1 METITER
8 SDEELISRTDRLIA
22 DLSSTLIRIEGDN
35 IAAAVDDALRRAG
48 ESLDVDRC
56 LLFECIENNA
66 TVDAVFHWSRPA
78 VGSIEG
84 DVDVA
89 PFKTLLDGWHTDEDA
104 LVFERVPEDLPVDVL
119 AAIADDAVP
128 RISLTSA
135 AVIRVTI
142 PGIDGLTCLF
152 VVGLVSGHRQWPA
165 VVVERVRLVAGVLA
179 AALARRRGQQV
190 LQQSQMEIARLR
202 AQLDDD
208 EASPSEAA
216 PRAPIAPIAGFDE
229 IVGNSLAL
237 RTALGLL
244 QEVASTD
251 STALLLGETGTG
263 KELFAKALHM
273 RSSRR
278 QFPIVSVNCAA
289 LPPTLIESELFG
301 HERGAFT
308 DAVAQRQ
315 GRFELAHRG
324 TLFLDE
330 IGDLPLELQAKLLR
344 VLQEG
349 EFERVGAARTRKVDV
364 RIVAATHRDLGQAV
378 SAGDFREDLY
388 YRLNVF
394 PIRLPPLRERRE
406 DIPALVWSIIR
417 KRQRAMHRAVTR
429 VSQSVMDALQRHPWP
444 GNIRQLENV
453 VERAL
458 IHSTGDTLVLVP
470 DDLEEVETTTVADA
484 TSLSAIERAHIEKIL
499 RECGW
504 RINGAG
510 NTAERLGMHPNTLR
524 FRMKK
529 LGIVRSRPLPAPPRQ
544 PLVRSS

>member
-1 METITER
+1 METITAR
-8 SDEELISRTDRLIA
+8 SDEELVSRTDRLMA
-22 DLSSTLIRIEGDN
+22 ELSATLIRIEGDN
-35 IAAAVDDALRRAG
+35 VAAAVDDALRRAG

-56 LLFECIENNA
+56 LLIECIENNA

-78 VGSIEG
+78 LGALEG
-84 DVDVA
+84 EAEVA
-89 PFKTLLDGWHTDEDA
+89 SFKTLLDGWHGTQDA
-104 LVFERVPEDLPVDVL
+104 LVFERIPEDLPVDVL
-119 AAIADDAVP
+119 AAIADDVVP
-128 RISLTSA
+128 RITMTSA
-135 AVIRVTI
+135 VVVRVTI
-142 PGIDGLTCLF
+142 PGIDGVTCLL
-152 VVGLVSGHRQWPA
+152 VAGLVAEHRRWPEQ
-165 VVVERVRLVAGVLA
+165 VVERVRRVAGILA
-179 AALARRRGQQV
+179 AALARRRG
-190 LQQSQMEIARLR
+190 LQALHQSQIEIARLR
-202 AQLDDD
+202 AQLVDD
-208 EASPSEAA
+208 EDAPPEAA
-216 PRAPIAPIAGFDE
+216 PRAAIAGFDD
-229 IVGNSLAL
+229 IVGNSPAL

-244 QEVASTD
+244 QEVATTD

-263 KELFAKALHM
+263 KELFAKALHV
-273 RSSRR
+273 RSARR

-349 EFERVGAARTRKVDV
+349 EFERLGASKSRKVDV

-378 SAGDFREDLY
+378 AAGDFREDLY

-417 KRQRAMHRAVTR
+417 KRQRSMHRAVTR
-429 VSQSVMDALQRHPWP
+429 VPQNVMDALQRHPWP

-470 DDLEEVETTTVADA
+470 DDLEEVETTAVADA
-484 TSLSAIERAHIEKIL
+484 TSLSSIERAHIEKIL

-529 LGIVRSRPLPAPPRQ
+529 LGIVRSRPVPAPPRQ

>member
-8 SDEELISRTDRLIA
+8 SDEELVARTDRLIA
-22 DLSSTLIRIEGDN
+22 ELSSTLIRIEGDN
-35 IAAAVDDALRRAG
+35 VAAAVDDALRRVG

-56 LLFECIENNA
+56 LLIEYVDNHA
-66 TVDAVFHWSRPA
+66 TVDAVFQWSRPA
-78 VGSIEG
+78 LGAAEG
-84 DVDVA
+84 ELDIA
-89 PFKTLLDGWHTDEDA
+89 PFKTLLEGWHGTQDV
-104 LVFERVPEDLPVDVL
+104 LVFERIPEDLPVDVL

-128 RISLTSA
+128 RVAMTSA
-135 AVIRVTI
+135 AVVRITV
-142 PGIDGLTCLF
+142 PGIDGLTCLM
-152 VVGLVSGHRQWPA
+152 VVGLAAGHRTWPA
-165 VVVERVRLVAGVLA
+165 AVVERVRLAGGVLSS
-179 AALARRRGQQV
+179 ALARRRGQQV
-190 LQQSQMEIARLR
+190 LQQSQLEIARLR

-208 EASPSEAA
+208 DTQSSAA
-216 PRAPIAPIAGFDE
+216 PRAPIAGFDE
-229 IVGNSLAL
+229 IVGNSPAL

-417 KRQRAMHRAVTR
+417 KRQRAMHRSVTR
-429 VSQSVMDALQRHPWP
+429 VPQAVMDALQRHPWP

-470 DDLEEVETTTVADA
+470 DDLEEVETTAVSDA

-529 LGIVRSRPLPAPPRQ
+529 LGIVRSRPVPAPPRQ
-544 PLVRSS
+544 PQVRSS

>member
-22 DLSSTLIRIEGDN
+22 ELSSSLIRIEGDN
-35 IAAAVDDALRRAG
+35 IASAVDDALRRSG

-56 LLFECIENNA
+56 LLLECIENNA

-78 VGSIEG
+78 VGSIDG

-89 PFKTLLDGWHTDEDA
+89 PFKTLLDGWHVTDDA
-104 LVFERVPEDLPVDVL
+104 LIFERVPEDLPVDVL

-128 RISLTSA
+128 RISMTSA
-135 AVIRVTI
+135 VVIRVMI

-152 VVGLVSGHRQWPA
+152 AVGLVSGHRHWPA
-165 VVVERVRLVAGVLA
+165 PVVERVRLVAGVLSS
-179 AALARRRGQQV
+179 ALARRRGQQA

-202 AQLDDD
+202 AQLDED
-208 EASPSEAA
+208 EDAPSEAA
-216 PRAPIAPIAGFDE
+216 PRAPIAGFDE

-429 VSQSVMDALQRHPWP
+429 VPQSVMDALQRHPWP

>member
-8 SDEELISRTDRLIA
+8 SDEELVARTDRLIA
-22 DLSSTLIRIEGDN
+22 ELSSTLIRIEGDSV
-35 IAAAVDDALRRAG
+35 AAAVDDALRRLG

-56 LLFECIENNA
+56 LIIECIDNNA
-66 TVDAVFHWSRPA
+66 SVDAVFHWSRPA
-78 VGSIEG
+78 LGAAEG
-84 DVDVA
+84 ETDVA
-89 PFKTLLDGWHTDEDA
+89 PLKALLDGWHGTQDVQ
-104 LVFERVPEDLPVDVL
+104 VFERIPEDLPVDVL

-128 RISLTSA
+128 RIAMTSA
-135 AVIRVTI
+135 AVVRITV
-142 PGIDGLTCLF
+142 PGIDGLTCLM
-152 VVGLVSGHRQWPA
+152 VVGLAAGHRTWPA
-165 VVVERVRLVAGVLA
+165 AVIERVRLAGGVLA
-179 AALARRRGQQV
+179 AGLARRRGQQV
-190 LQQSQMEIARLR
+190 LQQSQLEIARLR

-208 EASPSEAA
+208 DAQSAAA
-216 PRAPIAPIAGFDE
+216 PRAPIAGFDE
-229 IVGNSLAL
+229 IVGNSPAL

-344 VLQEG
+344 VLQDG

-364 RIVAATHRDLGQAV
+364 RIVAATHRDLG
-378 SAGDFREDLY
+378 
-388 YRLNVF
+388 
-394 PIRLPPLRERRE
+394 
-406 DIPALVWSIIR
+406 
-417 KRQRAMHRAVTR
+417 
-429 VSQSVMDALQRHPWP
+429 
-444 GNIRQLENV
+444 
-453 VERAL
+453 
-458 IHSTGDTLVLVP
+458 
-470 DDLEEVETTTVADA
+470 
-484 TSLSAIERAHIEKIL
+484 
-499 RECGW
+499 
-504 RINGAG
+504 
-510 NTAERLGMHPNTLR
+510 
-524 FRMKK
+524 
-529 LGIVRSRPLPAPPRQ
+529 
-544 PLVRSS
+544 

>member
-1 METITER
+1 METTTAR
-8 SDEELISRTDRLIA
+8 SDEELVTRTDRLIA
-22 DLSSTLIRIEGDN
+22 ELSATLIRIEADN
-35 IAAAVDDALRRAG
+35 VAAAVDDALQRAG
-48 ESLDVDRC
+48 DSLDVDRC
-56 LLFECIENNA
+56 LLIECIENNA

-78 VGSIEG
+78 LGAIEG
-84 DVDVA
+84 EADVA
-89 PFKTLLDGWHTDEDA
+89 PIKTLLDGWHGTQDA
-104 LVFERVPEDLPVDVL
+104 MIFERIPEDLPVDVL
-119 AAIADDAVP
+119 AAIADDVVP
-128 RISLTSA
+128 RITMTSA
-135 AVIRVTI
+135 VVIRVMI
-142 PGIDGLTCLF
+142 PGIDGVTCLL
-152 VVGLVSGHRQWPA
+152 VAGLVAEHRRWPEQ
-165 VVVERVRLVAGVLA
+165 VVERVRRVAGILA
-179 AALARRRGQQV
+179 SALARRRG
-190 LQQSQMEIARLR
+190 LQALHQSQIEIARLR
-202 AQLDDD
+202 AQLVDD
-208 EASPSEAA
+208 EDSPEVAA
-216 PRAPIAPIAGFDE
+216 PRSPIAGFDD
-229 IVGNSLAL
+229 IVGNSPAL

-244 QEVASTD
+244 QEVATTD

-263 KELFAKALHM
+263 KELFAKALHI
-273 RSSRR
+273 RSARR

-349 EFERVGAARTRKVDV
+349 EFERLGASKSRKVDV

-378 SAGDFREDLY
+378 AAGDFREDLY

-429 VSQSVMDALQRHPWP
+429 VPQNVMDALQRHPWP

-470 DDLEEVETTTVADA
+470 DDLEEVETTAVADA
-484 TSLSAIERAHIEKIL
+484 TSLSSIERAHIEKIL

-529 LGIVRSRPLPAPPRQ
+529 LGIVRSRPVPAPPRQ

>member
-1 METITER
+1 METTTAR
-8 SDEELISRTDRLIA
+8 SDEELVTRTDRLIA
-22 DLSSTLIRIEGDN
+22 ELSATLIRIEGDN
-35 IAAAVDDALRRAG
+35 VAAAVDDALRRAG
-48 ESLDVDRC
+48 DSLDVDRC
-56 LLFECIENNA
+56 LLIECIENNA

-78 VGSIEG
+78 LGAIEG
-84 DVDVA
+84 EADVA
-89 PFKTLLDGWHTDEDA
+89 PIKALLDGWHGTQDA
-104 LVFERVPEDLPVDVL
+104 LIFERIPEDLPVDVL
-119 AAIADDAVP
+119 AAIADDVVP
-128 RISLTSA
+128 RITMTSA
-135 AVIRVTI
+135 VVIRVMI
-142 PGIDGLTCLF
+142 PGIDGVTCLL
-152 VVGLVSGHRQWPA
+152 VAGLVAEHRRWPEQ
-165 VVVERVRLVAGVLA
+165 VVERVRRVAGILA
-179 AALARRRGQQV
+179 AALARRRGLQA
-190 LQQSQMEIARLR
+190 LQQSQIEIARLR
-202 AQLDDD
+202 AQLVDDD
-208 EASPSEAA
+208 DSPEVAA
-216 PRAPIAPIAGFDE
+216 PRTAIAGFDD
-229 IVGNSLAL
+229 IVGNSAAL
-237 RTALGLL
+237 RTALSLL
-244 QEVASTD
+244 QEVATTD

-263 KELFAKALHM
+263 KELFAKALHI
-273 RSSRR
+273 RSARR

-349 EFERVGAARTRKVDV
+349 EFERLGASKSRKVDV

-378 SAGDFREDLY
+378 AAGDFREDLY

-429 VSQSVMDALQRHPWP
+429 VPQNVMDALQRHPWP

-470 DDLEEVETTTVADA
+470 DDLEEVETTAVADA
-484 TSLSAIERAHIEKIL
+484 TSLSSIERAHIEKIL

-529 LGIVRSRPLPAPPRQ
+529 LGIVRSRPVPAPPRQ

>member
-1 METITER
+1 METITAR
-8 SDEELISRTDRLIA
+8 PDEELVSRTDRLIA
-22 DLSSTLIRIEGDN
+22 ELSSTLIVVEGDHVN
-35 IAAAVDDALRRAG
+35 AAVDDALRRAG

-56 LLFECIENNA
+56 LLIECIDHNA

-78 VGSIEG
+78 LGPIEG
-84 DVDVA
+84 EGDVA
-89 PFKTLLDGWHTDEDA
+89 PFKTLLDGWQGAQDTLA
-104 LVFERVPEDLPVDVL
+104 FERVPEDLPVDVL
-119 AAIADDAVP
+119 AAMADDAVP
-128 RISLTSA
+128 RITMTSA
-135 AVIRVTI
+135 VVVRVTV
-142 PGIDGLTCLF
+142 PGIDGVTCLLA
-152 VVGLVSGHRQWPA
+152 VGLVAEHRLWPA
-165 VVVERVRLVAGVLA
+165 GVVEHVRVIAGLLA
-179 AALARRRGQQV
+179 AALARRRGQQA
-190 LQQSQMEIARLR
+190 LHQSQLEIARLR
-202 AQLDDD
+202 AQLDDND
-208 EASPSEAA
+208 EA
-216 PRAPIAPIAGFDE
+216 PRAAIAGFDD
-229 IVGNSLAL
+229 IVGNSPAL

-429 VSQSVMDALQRHPWP
+429 VPQSVMDALQRHPWP

-529 LGIVRSRPLPAPPRQ
+529 LGIVRSRPVPAPPRQ
-544 PLVRSS
+544 PQVRSS

>member
-1 METITER
+1 M
-8 SDEELISRTDRLIA
+8 
-22 DLSSTLIRIEGDN
+22 
-35 IAAAVDDALRRAG
+35 
-48 ESLDVDRC
+48 
-56 LLFECIENNA
+56 
-66 TVDAVFHWSRPA
+66 
-78 VGSIEG
+78 
-84 DVDVA
+84 
-89 PFKTLLDGWHTDEDA
+89 
-104 LVFERVPEDLPVDVL
+104 
-119 AAIADDAVP
+119 
-128 RISLTSA
+128 TSA
-135 AVIRVTI
+135 VVIRVTI
-142 PGIDGLTCLF
+142 PGIDGVTCLL
-152 VVGLVSGHRQWPA
+152 VAGLVAEHRRWPEQ
-165 VVVERVRLVAGVLA
+165 VVERVRRVAGILA
-179 AALARRRGQQV
+179 AALARRRGLQA
-190 LQQSQMEIARLR
+190 LQQSQIEIARLR
-202 AQLDDD
+202 AQLVDDD
-208 EASPSEAA
+208 DSPEVAA
-216 PRAPIAPIAGFDE
+216 PRTAIAGFDD
-229 IVGNSLAL
+229 IVGNSPAL

-244 QEVASTD
+244 QEVATTD

-263 KELFAKALHM
+263 KELFAKALHI
-273 RSSRR
+273 RSARR

-349 EFERVGAARTRKVDV
+349 EFERLGASKSRKVDV

-378 SAGDFREDLY
+378 AAGDFREDLY

-429 VSQSVMDALQRHPWP
+429 VPQNVMDALQRHPWP

-470 DDLEEVETTTVADA
+470 DDLEEVETTAVADA
-484 TSLSAIERAHIEKIL
+484 TSLSSIERAHIEKIL

-529 LGIVRSRPLPAPPRQ
+529 LGIVRSRPVPAPPRQ

>member
-8 SDEELISRTDRLIA
+8 SDEELVSRTDRLIA

-35 IAAAVDDALRRAG
+35 VAAAVDDALRRAG

-56 LLFECIENNA
+56 LLLECIENNA

-78 VGSIEG
+78 LGVIEG
-84 DVDVA
+84 DADVA
-89 PFKTLLDGWHTDEDA
+89 SFKTLLDGWHGTQDTVA
-104 LVFERVPEDLPVDVL
+104 FERIHEELPVDVL
-119 AAIADDAVP
+119 AAIADDAAP
-128 RISLTSA
+128 RITMTSA
-135 AVIRVTI
+135 AVVRVTV
-142 PGIDGLTCLF
+142 PGIDGVTCLL
-152 VVGLVSGHRQWPA
+152 VVGLVTGHRPWPA
-165 VVVERVRLVAGVLA
+165 PVVERVRLVAGVLA
-179 AALARRRGQQV
+179 GALARRRGQQV
-190 LQQSQMEIARLR
+190 LQQTQMEVARLR

-208 EASPSEAA
+208 DAPSSAA
-216 PRAPIAPIAGFDE
+216 ARAPIAGFDE
-229 IVGNSLAL
+229 IVGNSPAL
-237 RTALGLL
+237 RTALSLL

-349 EFERVGAARTRKVDV
+349 EFERIGTSRTKKVDV

-429 VSQSVMDALQRHPWP
+429 VPQSVMDALQRHPWP

-458 IHSTGDTLVLVP
+458 IHSTSDTLVLVP
-470 DDLEEVETTTVADA
+470 DDLEEVETTTVTDA

-529 LGIVRSRPLPAPPRQ
+529 LGIVRSRPVPAPPRQ
-544 PLVRSS
+544 PQVRSS

>member
-1 METITER
+1 METTTAR
-8 SDEELISRTDRLIA
+8 SDEELVTRTDRLIA
-22 DLSSTLIRIEGDN
+22 ELSATLIRIEGDN
-35 IAAAVDDALRRAG
+35 VAAAVDDALRRAG
-48 ESLDVDRC
+48 DSLDVDRC
-56 LLFECIENNA
+56 LLIECIENNA

-78 VGSIEG
+78 PGAIEG
-84 DVDVA
+84 DADVA
-89 PFKTLLDGWHTDEDA
+89 PIKTLLDGWHGPQDA
-104 LVFERVPEDLPVDVL
+104 LVFERIPEDLPVDVL

-128 RISLTSA
+128 RITMTSA
-135 AVIRVTI
+135 VVIRVMI
-142 PGIDGLTCLF
+142 PGIDGVTCL
-152 VVGLVSGHRQWPA
+152 
-165 VVVERVRLVAGVLA
+165 LVAGQVAEHRRWPEQVVECIRRLAGILA
-179 AALARRRGQQV
+179 AALARRRGLQA
-190 LQQSQMEIARLR
+190 LQQSQLEIARLR
-202 AQLDDD
+202 AQLVDD
-208 EASPSEAA
+208 EDSPQVAA
-216 PRAPIAPIAGFDE
+216 PRTAIAGFDD
-229 IVGNSLAL
+229 IVGNSPAL

-244 QEVASTD
+244 QEVATTD

-263 KELFAKALHM
+263 KELFAKALHV
-273 RSSRR
+273 RSARR

-349 EFERVGAARTRKVDV
+349 EFERLGASRSRKVDV

-378 SAGDFREDLY
+378 AAGDFREDLY

-417 KRQRAMHRAVTR
+417 KRQRSMHRAVTR
-429 VSQSVMDALQRHPWP
+429 VPQNVMDALQRHPWP

-470 DDLEEVETTTVADA
+470 DDLEEVETTAVADA
-484 TSLSAIERAHIEKIL
+484 TSLSSIERAHIEKIL

-529 LGIVRSRPLPAPPRQ
+529 LGIVRSRPVPAPPRQ

>member
-1 METITER
+1 MEMITAR
-8 SDEELISRTDRLIA
+8 SDEELVSRTDRLIA
-22 DLSSTLIRIEGDN
+22 ELSSTLIRVEGDN

-56 LLFECIENNA
+56 LLIECIENNA
-66 TVDAVFHWSRPA
+66 AVDAVFHWSRPA
-78 VGSIEG
+78 LGAIEG
-84 DVDVA
+84 EADVP
-89 PFKTLLDGWHTDEDA
+89 PFKTLLDGWQGTQDA
-104 LVFERVPEDLPVDVL
+104 LVLERIPEELPVDLL
-119 AAIADDAVP
+119 AAMADDATR
-128 RISLTSA
+128 RIAMTSA
-135 AVIRVTI
+135 VVIRVVI
-142 PGIDGLTCLF
+142 PGLDGLTCLLAA
-152 VVGLVSGHRQWPA
+152 GLVTEHRRWSA
-165 VVVERVRLVAGVLA
+165 AVVERIRLVAGLLA
-179 AALARRRGQQV
+179 GALERRRQQQA
-190 LQQSQMEIARLR
+190 LHQSQMEIARLR

-208 EASPSEAA
+208 DDGTVMAA
-216 PRAPIAPIAGFDE
+216 ARAPIAGFDE
-229 IVGNSLAL
+229 IVGNSPAL
-237 RTALGLL
+237 RTALSLL

-429 VSQSVMDALQRHPWP
+429 VPQAVMDALQRHPWP

-470 DDLEEVETTTVADA
+470 DDLEEVETTAVSDA
-484 TSLSAIERAHIEKIL
+484 TSLSSIERAHIEKIL

-529 LGIVRSRPLPAPPRQ
+529 LGIVRSRPVPAPPRQ
-544 PLVRSS
+544 PLVRST

>member
-8 SDEELISRTDRLIA
+8 SDEELVARTDRLIA
-22 DLSSTLIRIEGDN
+22 ELSSTLIRIEGDSV
-35 IAAAVDDALRRAG
+35 AAAVDDALRRLG

-56 LLFECIENNA
+56 LIIECIDNNA
-66 TVDAVFHWSRPA
+66 SVDAVFHWSRPA
-78 VGSIEG
+78 LGAAEG
-84 DVDVA
+84 ETDVA
-89 PFKTLLDGWHTDEDA
+89 PLKALLDGWHGTQDVQ
-104 LVFERVPEDLPVDVL
+104 VFERIPEDLPVDVL

-128 RISLTSA
+128 RIAMTSA
-135 AVIRVTI
+135 AVVRITV
-142 PGIDGLTCLF
+142 PGIDGLTCLM
-152 VVGLVSGHRQWPA
+152 VVGLAAGHRTWPA
-165 VVVERVRLVAGVLA
+165 AVIERVRLAGGVLA
-179 AALARRRGQQV
+179 AGLARRRGQQV
-190 LQQSQMEIARLR
+190 LQQSQLEIARLR

-208 EASPSEAA
+208 DAQSAAA
-216 PRAPIAPIAGFDE
+216 PRAPIAGFDE
-229 IVGNSLAL
+229 IVGNSPAL

-429 VSQSVMDALQRHPWP
+429 VPQTVMDALQRHPWP

-458 IHSTGDTLVLVP
+458 IHSTSDTLVLVP
-470 DDLEEVETTTVADA
+470 DDLEEVETTAVSDA

-529 LGIVRSRPLPAPPRQ
+529 LGIVRSRPVPAPPRQ
-544 PLVRSS
+544 PQVRSS

>member
-1 METITER
+1 METIIAR
-8 SDEELISRTDRLIA
+8 PDETWSSQIESLIA
-22 DLSSTLIRIEGDN
+22 ELSATLVCVDADGV
-35 IAAAVDDALRRAG
+35 AATAGDALRRLG
-48 ESLDVDRC
+48 ETLEIDRA
-56 LLFECIENNA
+56 LLLERVENNVTTE
-66 TVDAVFHWSRPA
+66 TVFEWAQPLAPEGV
-78 VGSIEG
+78 EG
-84 DVDVA
+84 DVA
-89 PFKTLLDGWHTDEDA
+89 LLKTLVELWPPDRDA
-104 LVFERVPEDLPVDVL
+104 LLLARIPSDLDADVR
-119 AAIADDAVP
+119 AAMPGDALSRIAM
-128 RISLTSA
+128 TS
-135 AVIRVTI
+135 
-142 PGIDGLTCLF
+142 
-152 VVGLVSGHRQWPA
+152 A
-165 VVVERVRLVAGVLA
+165 VVVRVTVPGAEGLVCALALGVCRDYFVWPEGVVERLRIVAGLLA
-179 AALARRRGQQV
+179 GALARRRQEVALHQ
-190 LQQSQMEIARLR
+190 QQSEIARLR
-202 AQLDDD
+202 ARLSDGNDHGA
-208 EASPSEAA
+208 ASAA
-216 PRAPIAPIAGFDE
+216 PRASVEGFEE
-229 IVGNSLAL
+229 IVGDSPAL

-263 KELFAKALHM
+263 KELFARALHSH
-273 RSSRR
+273 SSRR

-349 EFERVGAARTRKVDV
+349 EFERIGTSRTKKVDV
-364 RIVAATHRDLGQAV
+364 RIVAATHRDLGRAV
-378 SAGDFREDLY
+378 VDGDFREDLY

-406 DIPALVWSIIR
+406 DIPALVWATIR
-417 KRQRAMHRAVTR
+417 KRQRAVRRSISR
-429 VSQSVMDALQRHPWP
+429 VPQSVMDALMRHEWP

-458 IHSTGDTLVLVP
+458 IHSTGDTLVLVST
-470 DDLEEVETTTVADA
+470 DLDELPSDMPENETT
-484 TSLSAIERAHIEKIL
+484 LSSVERTYIEKVL

-510 NTAERLGMHPNTLR
+510 NTAERLGLHPNTLR

-529 LGIVRSRPLPAPPRQ
+529 LGIVRARPAAPPPHRAQ
-544 PLVRSS
+544 

>member
-1 METITER
+1 MPMETITAR
-8 SDEELISRTDRLIA
+8 SDEELVSRADRLIA
-22 DLSSTLIRIEGDN
+22 ELSAALIRVEGDN
-35 IAAAVDDALRRAG
+35 VAAAVDDALRRAG

-56 LLFECIENNA
+56 LLIECIEHDA
-66 TVDAVFHWSRPA
+66 SVDAVFHWSRPA
-78 VGSIEG
+78 LGVVEG
-84 DVDVA
+84 EADVA
-89 PFKTLLDGWHTDEDA
+89 PFKTLLDGWHGTQDA
-104 LVFERVPEDLPVDVL
+104 LVFERIPEELPVDVL

-128 RISLTSA
+128 RITMTSA
-135 AVIRVTI
+135 VAIRVVI
-142 PGIDGLTCLF
+142 PGIDGVTCLLLA
-152 VVGLVSGHRQWPA
+152 GLVAEHRRWPEQ
-165 VVVERVRLVAGVLA
+165 VVECVRRVAALLA
-179 AALARRRGQQV
+179 AALARRRGQQA
-190 LQQSQMEIARLR
+190 LQQSQLEIARLR
-202 AQLDDD
+202 AQLVDD
-208 EASPSEAA
+208 EDAPQAA
-216 PRAPIAPIAGFDE
+216 VPRASIAGFDD
-229 IVGNSLAL
+229 IVGNSPAL

-244 QEVASTD
+244 QEVATTD

-263 KELFAKALHM
+263 KELFARALHM
-273 RSSRR
+273 RSARR
-278 QFPIVSVNCAA
+278 QFPIISVNCAA

-394 PIRLPPLRERRE
+394 PIRLPPLRERRD

-429 VSQSVMDALQRHPWP
+429 VSQTVMDALQRHPWP

-470 DDLEEVETTTVADA
+470 DDLEEVETSAVADA
-484 TSLSAIERAHIEKIL
+484 TSLSSIERSHIEKIL

-529 LGIVRSRPLPAPPRQ
+529 LGIVRSRPAAAPPRQ

>member
-1 METITER
+1 METTTAR
-8 SDEELISRTDRLIA
+8 SDEELVTRTDRLIA
-22 DLSSTLIRIEGDN
+22 ELSATLIRIEGDN
-35 IAAAVDDALRRAG
+35 VAAAVDDALRRAG
-48 ESLDVDRC
+48 DSLDVDRC
-56 LLFECIENNA
+56 LLIECIENNA

-78 VGSIEG
+78 LGAIEG
-84 DVDVA
+84 EADVA
-89 PFKTLLDGWHTDEDA
+89 PIKALLDGWHGTQDA
-104 LVFERVPEDLPVDVL
+104 LIFERIPEDLPVDVL
-119 AAIADDAVP
+119 AAIADEVVP
-128 RISLTSA
+128 RITMTSA
-135 AVIRVTI
+135 VVIRVMI
-142 PGIDGLTCLF
+142 PGIDGVTCLL
-152 VVGLVSGHRQWPA
+152 VAGLVAEHRRWPEQ
-165 VVVERVRLVAGVLA
+165 VVERVRRVAGILA
-179 AALARRRGQQV
+179 AALARRRGLQA
-190 LQQSQMEIARLR
+190 LQQSQIEIARLR
-202 AQLDDD
+202 AQLVDDD
-208 EASPSEAA
+208 DSPEVAA
-216 PRAPIAPIAGFDE
+216 PRTAIAGFDD
-229 IVGNSLAL
+229 IVGNSAAL
-237 RTALGLL
+237 RTALSLL
-244 QEVASTD
+244 QEVATTD

-263 KELFAKALHM
+263 KELFAKALHI
-273 RSSRR
+273 RSARR

-349 EFERVGAARTRKVDV
+349 EFERLGASKSRKVDV

-378 SAGDFREDLY
+378 AAGDFREDLY

-429 VSQSVMDALQRHPWP
+429 VPQNVMDALQRHPWP

-470 DDLEEVETTTVADA
+470 DDLEEVETTAVADA
-484 TSLSAIERAHIEKIL
+484 TSLSSIERAHIEKIL

-529 LGIVRSRPLPAPPRQ
+529 LGIVRSRPVPAPPRQ

>member
-8 SDEELISRTDRLIA
+8 SDEELVARTDRLIA
-22 DLSSTLIRIEGDN
+22 ELSSTLIRIEGDSV
-35 IAAAVDDALRRAG
+35 AAAVDDALRRLG

-56 LLFECIENNA
+56 LIIECIDNNA
-66 TVDAVFHWSRPA
+66 SVDAVFHWSRPA
-78 VGSIEG
+78 LGAAEG
-84 DVDVA
+84 ETDVA
-89 PFKTLLDGWHTDEDA
+89 PLKALLDGWHGTQDVQ
-104 LVFERVPEDLPVDVL
+104 VFERIPEDLPVDVL

-128 RISLTSA
+128 RIAMTSA
-135 AVIRVTI
+135 AVVRITV
-142 PGIDGLTCLF
+142 PGIDGLTCLM
-152 VVGLVSGHRQWPA
+152 VVGLAAGHRTWPA
-165 VVVERVRLVAGVLA
+165 AVIERVRLAGGVLA
-179 AALARRRGQQV
+179 AGLARRRGQHV
-190 LQQSQMEIARLR
+190 LQQSQLEIARLR

-208 EASPSEAA
+208 DAQSAAA
-216 PRAPIAPIAGFDE
+216 PRAPIAGFDE
-229 IVGNSLAL
+229 IVGNSPAL

-429 VSQSVMDALQRHPWP
+429 VPQTVMDALQRHPWP

-458 IHSTGDTLVLVP
+458 IHSTSDTLVLVP
-470 DDLEEVETTTVADA
+470 DDLEEVETTAVSDA

-529 LGIVRSRPLPAPPRQ
+529 LGIVRSRPVPAPPRQ
-544 PLVRSS
+544 PQVRSS

>member
-1 METITER
+1 MPMETTTAR
-8 SDEELISRTDRLIA
+8 SDEELVTRTDRLIA
-22 DLSSTLIRIEGDN
+22 ELSATLIRIEGDN
-35 IAAAVDDALRRAG
+35 VAAAVDDALRRAG
-48 ESLDVDRC
+48 DSLDVDRC
-56 LLFECIENNA
+56 LLIECIENNA

-78 VGSIEG
+78 LGVIEG
-84 DVDVA
+84 DADVA
-89 PFKTLLDGWHTDEDA
+89 PIKTLLDNWHGTQDA
-104 LVFERVPEDLPVDVL
+104 LIFERIPEDLPVDVL
-119 AAIADDAVP
+119 AAIADDVVP
-128 RISLTSA
+128 RITMTSA
-135 AVIRVTI
+135 VVIRVMI
-142 PGIDGLTCLF
+142 PGIDGVTCLL
-152 VVGLVSGHRQWPA
+152 VAGLVAEHRRWPEQ
-165 VVVERVRLVAGVLA
+165 VVERIRRVAGILA
-179 AALARRRGQQV
+179 SALARRRGLQA
-190 LQQSQMEIARLR
+190 LQQSQIEIARLR
-202 AQLDDD
+202 AQLVDDD
-208 EASPSEAA
+208 DSPEVAA
-216 PRAPIAPIAGFDE
+216 PRTAIAGFDD
-229 IVGNSLAL
+229 IVGNSPAL

-244 QEVASTD
+244 QEVATTD

-263 KELFAKALHM
+263 KELFAKALHI
-273 RSSRR
+273 RSARR

-349 EFERVGAARTRKVDV
+349 EFERLGASKSRKVDV

-378 SAGDFREDLY
+378 AAGEFRDDLF

-429 VSQSVMDALQRHPWP
+429 VPQNVMDALQRHPWP
-444 GNIRQLENV
+444 GNIRELENV

-470 DDLEEVETTTVADA
+470 DDLEEVETTAVADA
-484 TSLSAIERAHIEKIL
+484 TSLSSIERAHIEKVL

-529 LGIVRSRPLPAPPRQ
+529 LGIVRSRPVPAPPRQ

>member
-1 METITER
+1 METITAR
-8 SDEELISRTDRLIA
+8 SDEELVTRTDRLIA
-22 DLSSTLIRIEGDN
+22 ELSATLVRIEGDN

-56 LLFECIENNA
+56 LLIECIENNA

-78 VGSIEG
+78 LGALEG
-84 DVDVA
+84 EADVA
-89 PFKTLLDGWHTDEDA
+89 PMKTLLDGWHGTQDA
-104 LVFERVPEDLPVDVL
+104 LVFERIPEELPVDVL

-128 RISLTSA
+128 RISMTSA
-135 AVIRVTI
+135 VVVRVTI
-142 PGIDGLTCLF
+142 PGIDGVTCLM
-152 VVGLVSGHRQWPA
+152 VAGLVAEHRRWPEP
-165 VVVERVRLVAGVLA
+165 VVERVRRVAGILA
-179 AALARRRGQQV
+179 AALARRRGLQA
-190 LQQSQMEIARLR
+190 LQQSQLEIARLR

-208 EASPSEAA
+208 EDAPQVAA
-216 PRAPIAPIAGFDE
+216 TRAAIAGFDD
-229 IVGNSLAL
+229 IVGNSPAL
-237 RTALGLL
+237 RTALSLL
-244 QEVASTD
+244 QEVATTD

-263 KELFAKALHM
+263 KELFAKALHV
-273 RSSRR
+273 RSARR

-349 EFERVGAARTRKVDV
+349 EFERLGASKSRKVDV

-378 SAGDFREDLY
+378 AAGDFREDLY

-429 VSQSVMDALQRHPWP
+429 VPQNVMDALQRHPWP

-470 DDLEEVETTTVADA
+470 DDLEEVETTAVADA
-484 TSLSAIERAHIEKIL
+484 TSLSSIERAHIEKIL

-529 LGIVRSRPLPAPPRQ
+529 LGIVRSRPVPAPPRQ

>member
-1 METITER
+1 METITAR
-8 SDEELISRTDRLIA
+8 SDEELVTRTDRLIA
-22 DLSSTLIRIEGDN
+22 ELSAALIRVEGDHV
-35 IAAAVDDALRRAG
+35 AAAVDDALRRVG

-56 LLFECIENNA
+56 LLLECIENEA
-66 TVDAVFHWSRPA
+66 AVDAVFHWSRPA
-78 VGSIEG
+78 LGGIESEA
-84 DVDVA
+84 DVA
-89 PFKTLLDGWHTDEDA
+89 SFKTLLDGWHGTQEA
-104 LVFERVPEDLPVDVL
+104 LVFERIPEELPVDVL

-128 RISLTSA
+128 RITMTSA
-135 AVIRVTI
+135 VVIRVTI
-142 PGIDGLTCLF
+142 PGIDGVTCLL
-152 VVGLVSGHRQWPA
+152 VIGLVAEHRRWPDH
-165 VVVERVRLVAGVLA
+165 VVECIRRVAGLMA
-179 AALARRRGQQV
+179 TALARRRGQQV
-190 LQQSQMEIARLR
+190 LQQSQLEIARLR

-208 EASPSEAA
+208 DAPQAAA
-216 PRAPIAPIAGFDE
+216 PRAPIAGFDD
-229 IVGNSLAL
+229 IVGNSPAL
-237 RTALGLL
+237 RSALSLL
-244 QEVASTD
+244 QEVATTD

-349 EFERVGAARTRKVDV
+349 EFERVGAARTRRVDV

-429 VSQSVMDALQRHPWP
+429 VPQTVMDALQRHPWP

-470 DDLEEVETTTVADA
+470 DDLEEVETTSVTDA
-484 TSLSAIERAHIEKIL
+484 TSLSSIERAHIEKIL

-529 LGIVRSRPLPAPPRQ
+529 LGIVRSRPVPAPPRQ

>member
-1 METITER
+1 METTTAR
-8 SDEELISRTDRLIA
+8 SDEELVTRTDRLIA
-22 DLSSTLIRIEGDN
+22 ELSATLIRIEGDN
-35 IAAAVDDALRRAG
+35 VAAAVDDALRRAG
-48 ESLDVDRC
+48 DSLDVDRC
-56 LLFECIENNA
+56 LLIECIENNA

-78 VGSIEG
+78 LGAIEG
-84 DVDVA
+84 EADVA
-89 PFKTLLDGWHTDEDA
+89 PIKTLLDGWHGTQDA
-104 LVFERVPEDLPVDVL
+104 LVFERIPEDLPVDVL

-128 RISLTSA
+128 RITMTSA
-135 AVIRVTI
+135 VVVRVMI
-142 PGIDGLTCLF
+142 PGIDGVTCLL
-152 VVGLVSGHRQWPA
+152 VVGQVAEHRRWPEL
-165 VVVERVRLVAGVLA
+165 VVERVRRVAGILA
-179 AALARRRGQQV
+179 AALARRRGLQA
-190 LQQSQMEIARLR
+190 LQQSQLEIARLR
-202 AQLDDD
+202 AQLVDD
-208 EASPSEAA
+208 EDSPQVTA
-216 PRAPIAPIAGFDE
+216 PRTAIAGFDD
-229 IVGNSLAL
+229 IVGNSAAL
-237 RTALGLL
+237 RTALSLL
-244 QEVASTD
+244 QEVATTD

-263 KELFAKALHM
+263 KELFAKALHI
-273 RSSRR
+273 RSARR

-349 EFERVGAARTRKVDV
+349 EFERLGASRSRKVDV

-378 SAGDFREDLY
+378 AAGDFREDLY

-417 KRQRAMHRAVTR
+417 KRQRSMHRAVTR
-429 VSQSVMDALQRHPWP
+429 VPQNVMDALQRHPWP

-458 IHSTGDTLVLVP
+458 IHSTSDTLVLVP
-470 DDLEEVETTTVADA
+470 DDLEEVETTAVADA
-484 TSLSAIERAHIEKIL
+484 TSLSSIERAHIEKIL

-529 LGIVRSRPLPAPPRQ
+529 LGIVRSRPVPAPPRQ

>member
-1 METITER
+1 M
-8 SDEELISRTDRLIA
+8 SSRR
-22 DLSSTLIRIEGDN
+22 
-35 IAAAVDDALRRAG
+35 
-48 ESLDVDRC
+48 
-56 LLFECIENNA
+56 
-66 TVDAVFHWSRPA
+66 
-78 VGSIEG
+78 
-84 DVDVA
+84 
-89 PFKTLLDGWHTDEDA
+89 
-104 LVFERVPEDLPVDVL
+104 
-119 AAIADDAVP
+119 
-128 RISLTSA
+128 
-135 AVIRVTI
+135 
-142 PGIDGLTCLF
+142 
-152 VVGLVSGHRQWPA
+152 
-165 VVVERVRLVAGVLA
+165 
-179 AALARRRGQQV
+179 
-190 LQQSQMEIARLR
+190 
-202 AQLDDD
+202 
-208 EASPSEAA
+208 
-216 PRAPIAPIAGFDE
+216 
-229 IVGNSLAL
+229 
-237 RTALGLL
+237 
-244 QEVASTD
+244 
-251 STALLLGETGTG
+251 
-263 KELFAKALHM
+263 
-273 RSSRR
+273 SRR

-417 KRQRAMHRAVTR
+417 KRQRAMHRTVTR
-429 VSQSVMDALQRHPWP
+429 VPQSVMEALQRHPWP

>member
-8 SDEELISRTDRLIA
+8 SDEELVARTDRLIA
-22 DLSSTLIRIEGDN
+22 ELSSTLIRIEGDSV
-35 IAAAVDDALRRAG
+35 AAAVDDALRRVG

-56 LLFECIENNA
+56 LIIECIDNNA
-66 TVDAVFHWSRPA
+66 SVDAVFHWSRPA
-78 VGSIEG
+78 LGAAEG
-84 DVDVA
+84 ETDVA
-89 PFKTLLDGWHTDEDA
+89 PFKALLDGWHGPLDVQ
-104 LVFERVPEDLPVDVL
+104 VFERIPEDLPVDVL

-128 RISLTSA
+128 RIAMTSA
-135 AVIRVTI
+135 AVVRITV
-142 PGIDGLTCLF
+142 PGIDGLTCLM
-152 VVGLVSGHRQWPA
+152 VVGLAAGHRTWPA
-165 VVVERVRLVAGVLA
+165 AVVERVRLAGGVLA

-190 LQQSQMEIARLR
+190 LQQSQLEIARLR

-208 EASPSEAA
+208 DAQSAAA
-216 PRAPIAPIAGFDE
+216 PRAPIAGFDE
-229 IVGNSLAL
+229 IVGNSPAL

-429 VSQSVMDALQRHPWP
+429 VPQTVMDALQRHPWP

-458 IHSTGDTLVLVP
+458 IHSTSDTLVLVP
-470 DDLEEVETTTVADA
+470 DDLEEVETTAVSDA

-529 LGIVRSRPLPAPPRQ
+529 LGIVRSRPVPAPPRQ
-544 PLVRSS
+544 PQVRSS

>member
-8 SDEELISRTDRLIA
+8 SDEELVSRTDRLIA

-35 IAAAVDDALRRAG
+35 VVAAIDDALRRVG

-56 LLFECIENNA
+56 LLIECVENNT
-66 TVDAVFHWSRPA
+66 TVDAVFQWWRPA
-78 VGSIEG
+78 LGAAEG
-84 DVDVA
+84 EADVA
-89 PFKTLLDGWHTDEDA
+89 PFKTLLDGWHATQDA
-104 LVFERVPEDLPVDVL
+104 LVFERIPEELPVDVL
-119 AAIADDAVP
+119 AAIADDALP
-128 RISLTSA
+128 RIAMTSA
-135 AVIRVTI
+135 AVVRVTV
-142 PGIDGLTCLF
+142 PGIDGLTCLL
-152 VVGLVSGHRQWPA
+152 VVALASGHRPWPA
-165 VVVERVRLVAGVLA
+165 AVVERVRLLGGVLA
-179 AALARRRGQQV
+179 AALARRRGQQA
-190 LQQSQMEIARLR
+190 LHQSQMEIARLR

-208 EASPSEAA
+208 DAPSEAA
-216 PRAPIAPIAGFDE
+216 PRAPIAGFDD
-229 IVGNSLAL
+229 IVGNSPAL
-237 RTALGLL
+237 RTALSLL
-244 QEVASTD
+244 QEVATTD

-273 RSSRR
+273 RSARR

-417 KRQRAMHRAVTR
+417 KRQRAMHRTVTR
-429 VSQSVMDALQRHPWP
+429 VAQTVMDALQRHPWP

-470 DDLEEVETTTVADA
+470 DDLEEVETTTVSDA

-529 LGIVRSRPLPAPPRQ
+529 LGIVRSRPVPAPPRQ

>member
-1 METITER
+1 WHG
-8 SDEELISRTDRLIA
+8 SQ
-22 DLSSTLIRIEGDN
+22 
-35 IAAAVDDALRRAG
+35 DA
-48 ESLDVDRC
+48 
-56 LLFECIENNA
+56 LLFERI
-66 TVDAVFHWSRPA
+66 
-78 VGSIEG
+78 
-84 DVDVA
+84 
-89 PFKTLLDGWHTDEDA
+89 
-104 LVFERVPEDLPVDVL
+104 PEELPVDVL
-119 AAIADDAVP
+119 AAIADDAAP
-128 RISLTSA
+128 RISMTA
-135 AVIRVTI
+135 AALVRVMVS
-142 PGIDGLTCLF
+142 GVDGLTCLLA
-152 VVGLVSGHRQWPA
+152 VGLVSGHRHWTPT
-165 VVVERVRLVAGVLA
+165 VVERVRLIAGVLA
-179 AALARRRGQQV
+179 GALSRRRGQQV
-190 LQQSQMEIARLR
+190 LQQTQMEVARLR

-208 EASPSEAA
+208 DDSPSSAA
-216 PRAPIAPIAGFDE
+216 ARAPIAGFDE
-229 IVGNSLAL
+229 IVGNSPAL

-429 VSQSVMDALQRHPWP
+429 VPQ
-444 GNIRQLENV
+444 
-453 VERAL
+453 
-458 IHSTGDTLVLVP
+458 
-470 DDLEEVETTTVADA
+470 TV
-484 TSLSAIERAHIEKIL
+484 
-499 RECGW
+499 
-504 RINGAG
+504 
-510 NTAERLGMHPNTLR
+510 
-524 FRMKK
+524 
-529 LGIVRSRPLPAPPRQ
+529 
-544 PLVRSS
+544 

>member
-1 METITER
+1 MDTITV
-8 SDEELISRTDRLIA
+8 RTDDTLSSQMDRLIA
-22 DLSSTLIRIEGDN
+22 ELSSSVIRVKREDV
-35 IAAAVDDALRRAG
+35 AAAVEDALRRVG
-48 ESLDVDRC
+48 ERFEVDC
-56 LLFECIENNA
+56 CTLVEQAADGGPVENAFQWIRPEGAPQN
-66 TVDAVFHWSRPA
+66 VD
-78 VGSIEG
+78 G
-84 DVDVA
+84 DVA
-89 PFKTLLDGWHTDEDA
+89 ILAALLERWPADRDA
-104 LVFERVPEDLPVDVL
+104 QVFDRIPEDLPLEMLVSLPEEERPVAAMRSGAIVRVTVTGVERTYTYAL
-119 AAIADDAVP
+119 AAGLLAGWRSWPESFVERLRLAAGLLAALVTRGHQDDA
-128 RISLTSA
+128 LY
-135 AVIRVTI
+135 
-142 PGIDGLTCLF
+142 
-152 VVGLVSGHRQWPA
+152 
-165 VVVERVRLVAGVLA
+165 EREA
-179 AALARRRGQQV
+179 
-190 LQQSQMEIARLR
+190 EITRLR
-202 AQLDDD
+202 ARLDGD
-208 EASPSEAA
+208 SPSVSA
-216 PRAPIAPIAGFDE
+216 PRAPIAGFED
-229 IVGNSLAL
+229 IVGDSPAL

-244 QEVASTD
+244 QEVATTD

-263 KELFAKALHM
+263 KELFAKALHA

-330 IGDLPLELQAKLLR
+330 IGDLPLEVQAKLLR

-349 EFERVGAARTRKVDV
+349 EFERLGASRTRKVDV
-364 RIVAATHRDLGQAV
+364 RIVAATHRDIGRCVADGV
-378 SAGDFREDLY
+378 FREDLY

-406 DIPALVWSIIR
+406 DIPALVWAVIR
-417 KRQRAMHRAVTR
+417 KRQPGMHRNVTR
-429 VSQSVMDALQRHPWP
+429 IPQAVMDALQRHSWP

-458 IHSTGDTLVLVP
+458 IHSTGDTLVLVAE
-470 DDLEEVETTTVADA
+470 DLEEKTPDLPEDQ
-484 TSLSAIERAHIEKIL
+484 TSLSSIERAHIEKIL

-529 LGIVRSRPLPAPPRQ
+529 LGIVRARPVAPPPPRQ
-544 PLVRSS
+544 PLVRST

>member
-1 METITER
+1 METTTAR
-8 SDEELISRTDRLIA
+8 SDEELVTRTDRLIA
-22 DLSSTLIRIEGDN
+22 ELSATLVRIEGDN

-56 LLFECIENNA
+56 LLIECIENNA

-78 VGSIEG
+78 LGTIEG
-84 DVDVA
+84 DADVA
-89 PFKTLLDGWHTDEDA
+89 PIKTLLDGWHGTQDA
-104 LVFERVPEDLPVDVL
+104 LVFERIPEDLPVDVL
-119 AAIADDAVP
+119 AAIADDVVP
-128 RISLTSA
+128 RITMTSA
-135 AVIRVTI
+135 VVVRVTI
-142 PGIDGLTCLF
+142 PGIDGVTC
-152 VVGLVSGHRQWPA
+152 VMVAGLVAEQRRWPEH
-165 VVVERVRLVAGVLA
+165 VVERVRRVAGILA
-179 AALARRRGQQV
+179 AALARRRGLQA
-190 LQQSQMEIARLR
+190 LQQSQLEIARLR
-202 AQLDDD
+202 AQLVDDD
-208 EASPSEAA
+208 DAPQVAA
-216 PRAPIAPIAGFDE
+216 PRTAIAGFDD
-229 IVGNSLAL
+229 IVGNSPAL

-244 QEVASTD
+244 QEVATTD

-263 KELFAKALHM
+263 KELFAKALHV

-344 VLQEG
+344 FLQEG
-349 EFERVGAARTRKVDV
+349 EFERLGASKSRKVDV

-378 SAGDFREDLY
+378 AAGDFREDLY

-417 KRQRAMHRAVTR
+417 KRQRSMHRAVTR
-429 VSQSVMDALQRHPWP
+429 VPQNVMDALQRHPWP

-470 DDLEEVETTTVADA
+470 DDLEEVETTAVADA
-484 TSLSAIERAHIEKIL
+484 TSLSSIERAHIEKIL

-529 LGIVRSRPLPAPPRQ
+529 LGIVRSRPVPAPPRQ

>member
-8 SDEELISRTDRLIA
+8 SDEELVSRTDRLIA

-35 IAAAVDDALRRAG
+35 VAAAVDDALRRAG

-56 LLFECIENNA
+56 LLLECIENNA

-78 VGSIEG
+78 LGVIEG
-84 DVDVA
+84 DADVA
-89 PFKTLLDGWHTDEDA
+89 PFKTLLDGWHGTQDVVA
-104 LVFERVPEDLPVDVL
+104 FERIPEELPVDVL
-119 AAIADDAVP
+119 AAIADEAVP
-128 RISLTSA
+128 RITMTSA
-135 AVIRVTI
+135 ALVRVTV
-142 PGIDGLTCLF
+142 PIDGVTCLL
-152 VVGLVSGHRQWPA
+152 VAGLVTGHRPWPA
-165 VVVERVRLVAGVLA
+165 AVLERVRLVAGVLA
-179 AALARRRGQQV
+179 GALARRRGQQV
-190 LQQSQMEIARLR
+190 LQQTQMEVARLR

-208 EASPSEAA
+208 EDAPASAA
-216 PRAPIAPIAGFDE
+216 ARAPIAGFDE
-229 IVGNSLAL
+229 IVGNSPAL
-237 RTALGLL
+237 RTALSLL

-429 VSQSVMDALQRHPWP
+429 VPQSVMDALQRHPWP

-470 DDLEEVETTTVADA
+470 DDLEEVETTTVTDA

-529 LGIVRSRPLPAPPRQ
+529 LGIVRSRPVPAPPRQ

>member
-1 METITER
+1 MPMETITAR
-8 SDEELISRTDRLIA
+8 SEEELVSRTDRLIA
-22 DLSSTLIRIEGDN
+22 ELSAGLVRIEGDN
-35 IAAAVDDALRRAG
+35 VTAAVDDALRRAG
-48 ESLDVDRC
+48 ESLEVDRC
-56 LLFECIENNA
+56 LLIECIENNA
-66 TVDAVFHWSRPA
+66 TVDAVFHWARPGLGA
-78 VGSIEG
+78 IEG
-84 DVDVA
+84 EADVA
-89 PFKTLLDGWHTDEDA
+89 PFKTLLDGWHAPQDI
-104 LVFERVPEDLPVDVL
+104 LVFERIPEDLPVDVL
-119 AAIADDAVP
+119 ASIADDAAP
-128 RISLTSA
+128 RITMTSA
-135 AVIRVTI
+135 VVVRVTI
-142 PGIDGLTCLF
+142 PGIDGVTCLL
-152 VVGLVSGHRQWPA
+152 VAGLVADHRRWPEPF
-165 VVVERVRLVAGVLA
+165 VERVRIVAGMLA
-179 AALARRRGQQV
+179 AALARRRGQQA
-190 LQQSQMEIARLR
+190 LQQSQLEIARLR

-208 EASPSEAA
+208 DDAPQVAVSRAA
-216 PRAPIAPIAGFDE
+216 IAGFDD
-229 IVGNSLAL
+229 IVGNSPAL
-237 RTALGLL
+237 RSALSLL
-244 QEVASTD
+244 QEVATTD

-263 KELFAKALHM
+263 KELFAKALHV
-273 RSSRR
+273 RSARR

-378 SAGDFREDLY
+378 LAGDFREDLY

-429 VSQSVMDALQRHPWP
+429 VPQTVMDALQRHPWP

-470 DDLEEVETTTVADA
+470 DDLEEVETTAVSDS

-529 LGIVRSRPLPAPPRQ
+529 LGIVRSRPVPAPPRQ